1 MGQVKGHCSQ
11 LELIRVALLFKCRS
25 CDACV
30 CVRVGVFVG
39 LAIAFELNRAGHDV
53 KVRQCP

>member
-1 MGQVKGHCSQ
+1 M
-11 LELIRVALLFKCRS
+11 R
-25 CDACV
+25 V